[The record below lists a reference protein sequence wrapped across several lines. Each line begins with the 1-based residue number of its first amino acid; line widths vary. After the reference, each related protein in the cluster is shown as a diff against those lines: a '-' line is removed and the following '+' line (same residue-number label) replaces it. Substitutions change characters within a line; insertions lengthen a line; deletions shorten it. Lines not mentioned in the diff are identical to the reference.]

1 VELATRSRYAREHAR
16 VLVSF
21 LQRQEKWKLGAVPDG
36 SCTGPPRAS
45 KRHFSAAEGIA
56 PIMVTF
62 IICKQKL
69 RGTLYADGAG
79 WLVNQ
84 EKVEMWESGRQ
95 SRPTSARYR

>member
-1 VELATRSRYAREHAR
+1 MAVRSQYEREHAR

-21 LQRQEKWKLGAVPDG
+21 LQRQEKWKLVQFQTVPALG
-36 SCTGPPRAS
+36 RQEVASAILARPR
-45 KRHFSAAEGIA
+45 GIA

-84 EKVEMWESGRQ
+84 EKVEMWETGWQ
-95 SRPTSARYR
+95 SRPTCARYR

>member
-1 VELATRSRYAREHAR
+1 MAFKSRYERVDAT

-21 LQRQEKWKLGAVPDG
+21 PERQEKWKLVQFQTVPALG
-36 SCTGPPRAS
+36 RQEVASAILARPR
-45 KRHFSAAEGIA
+45 GIA

-79 WLVNQ
+79 W
-84 EKVEMWESGRQ
+84 
-95 SRPTSARYR
+95 